1 MGRRVTEIALV
12 FKRAPHLPF
21 DATMTEELGTN
32 ALVIRVQPDEGITL
46 RFGSKVPGSAME
58 VRDVNM
64 DFSYG
69 SAFAEDSPEA
79 YERLILDVLLGEPS
93 LFPGNAGGRIVL
105 GDTRSRAGLLGR
117 ARKARSVRVGHLGP
131 GVGVRDAAAFRPGME
146 TPMIRAGESRARR
159 AMRRSGA
166 MIVDL
171 PNTTTNE
178 LNKKITALREEGG
191 AITLGRVLTL
201 VIAPDSLDLVEDAI
215 DAAVSASREHPC
227 RIIVVVPDDRLA
239 TDPRLD
245 GQLRVGGDAGAG
257 EVVVLKISGPLSAH
271 ASSVVL
277 PFLLPDTPVVAWWP
291 GVPPAVPA
299 QDPLGRLAL
308 RRITDATGA
317 ADPLASIKGRLEG
330 YTNGDT
336 DLAWSR
342 ITYWRALLAS
352 ALDQPPYEEV
362 TSALVSGLKTEPA
375 LDILAG
381 WLASRIDG
389 TVQRAVGELKV
400 ELVRPVRDGDAE
412 PAAGRGHRHADP
424 HRPAGC
430 PAAAAAPRDPRVPG
444 RGSAPARRRRD
455 LPRGAGGYRQGA
467 IRLKRSEGLDVS
479 VVVET
484 YPDTSALVAAAGDRL
499 VEAITSAIAA
509 RGQGTDRADRRRHRD
524 RTARARPR
532 PRRRGGLVEGAPVL
546 G

>member
-1 MGRRVTEIALV
+1 
-12 FKRAPHLPF
+12 
-21 DATMTEELGTN
+21 
-32 ALVIRVQPDEGITL
+32 
-46 RFGSKVPGSAME
+46 
-58 VRDVNM
+58 
-64 DFSYG
+64 
-69 SAFAEDSPEA
+69 
-79 YERLILDVLLGEPS
+79 
-93 LFPGNAGGRIVL
+93 
-105 GDTRSRAGLLGR
+105 
-117 ARKARSVRVGHLGP
+117 
-131 GVGVRDAAAFRPGME
+131 
-146 TPMIRAGESRARR
+146 
-159 AMRRSGA
+159 

-171 PNTTTNE
+171 PKTTTNE

-215 DAAVSASREHPC
+215 DASVSASREHPC

-239 TDPRLD
+239 SDPRLD

-317 ADPLASIKGRLEG
+317 ADPLASIKGRLDG
-330 YTNGDT
+330 YTSGDT

-400 ELVRPVRDGDAE
+400 ELVRPSETVTLSRPQDGVTATL
-412 PAAGRGHRHADP
+412 
-424 HRPAGC
+424 
-430 PAAAAAPRDPRVPG
+430 
-444 RGSAPARRRRD
+444 S
-455 LPRGAGGYRQGA
+455 
-467 IRLKRSEGLDVS
+467 
-479 VVVET
+479 
-484 YPDTSALVAAAGDRL
+484 
-499 VEAITSAIAA
+499 
-509 RGQGTDRADRRRHRD
+509 
-524 RTARARPR
+524 RTARPDALLPL
-532 PRRRGGLVEGAPVL
+532 PRRETRECLAEDLRRLDADEIYHEALAGIDKVQYV
-546 G
+546 